1 MKMATY
7 FYHIRQVQL
16 LTPKKFQIN
25 FGKFNALLSNLIL
38 HFRIRSRYK
47 LALSNED
54 QVSKK

>member
-25 FGKFNALLSNLIL
+25 FGKFNALLSNLIP
-38 HFRIRSRYK
+38 HFRIRSFTFE
-47 LALSNED
+47 SVPGTN
-54 QVSKK
+54 